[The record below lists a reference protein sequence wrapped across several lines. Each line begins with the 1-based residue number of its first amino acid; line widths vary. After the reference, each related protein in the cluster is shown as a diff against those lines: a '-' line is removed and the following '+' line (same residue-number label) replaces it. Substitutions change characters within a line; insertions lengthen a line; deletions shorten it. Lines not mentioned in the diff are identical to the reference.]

1 MAETKQYITQ
11 TNNEGA
17 IMISED
23 VIASIVIH
31 ALSEVEGVVGLTN
44 KLGADIYQ
52 MIGMGNR
59 SKSIKVEIGPENDL
73 SVYCDI
79 TIAYGHCVVTV
90 AKAAQVAIA
99 GAVEAISGV
108 KSTSV
113 NINVSGVV
121 RV

>member
-1 MAETKQYITQ
+1 MAEMKQYITQ

-17 IMISED
+17 IISED

-73 SVYCDI
+73 SIHCDI

>member
-11 TNNEGA
+11 ENKEGM

-31 ALSEVEGVVGLTN
+31 ALSEVEGVVGLSN
-44 KLGADIYQ
+44 KLGFDIYQ
-52 MIGMGNR
+52 IIGMSSR
-59 SKSIKVEIGPENDL
+59 SKSIKIELGADNDL
-73 SVYCDI
+73 NIHCDI
-79 TIAYGHCVVTV
+79 SIAYGHSVVAV
-90 AKAAQVAIA
+90 AKAAQAAIA
-99 GAVEAISGV
+99 NAVEAISGV

-113 NINVSGVV
+113 NVNVSGVV